1 MSGKIVERLLDKV
14 PFSNEIREAIKENLD
29 LTFTKQLASEIVH
42 QISGQSDKLKK
53 EIVAGISNEIQRELS
68 RIDKPELL
76 AKTLEN
82 LEITISF
89 KRKPS

>member
-53 EIVAGISNEIQRELS
+53 EIAAGISNEIQRELS

>member
-1 MSGKIVERLLDKV
+1 MSGKIVDRLLEKV
-14 PFSNEIREAIKENLD
+14 PFSNEIREAIKDNLD

-68 RIDKPELL
+68 KVDKPELL

-89 KRKPS
+89 KRKS

>member
-1 MSGKIVERLLDKV
+1 MSGKIVDKLLEKV

-42 QISGQSDKLKK
+42 QVAGQSDKLKK
-53 EIVAGISNEIQRELS
+53 ELATMISNEVQKELS

-89 KRKPS
+89 KRKA

>member
-53 EIVAGISNEIQRELS
+53 EIAAGISNEIQRELS

-76 AKTLEN
+76 TKTLEN